1 MESNAARSTDSVPAL
16 RCTVRTLHCVHAI
29 TKNYPQLLDLTPT
42 VTGGAAATDI
52 NDASEAYNKLTAMA
66 EELHRRSPT
75 LTTAQ
80 AFARVFEDQAN
91 AELAAKA
98 HRRPSAATSYAF
110 PR

>member
-1 MESNAARSTDSVPAL
+1 MV
-16 RCTVRTLHCVHAI
+16 
-29 TKNYPQLLDLTPT
+29 
-42 VTGGAAATDI
+42 GGADATDV
-52 NDASEAYNKLTAMA
+52 NDASEAYGKLTAMA

-75 LTTAQ
+75 LTVAQ

-98 HRRPSAATSYAF
+98 HRRPTATTSYVI